1 MTGKHARG
9 LLLRLAGPLQ
19 SWGTHSKYLWRDTA
33 RFPTRSGVVGM
44 LASGLGRE
52 RGAALDDLTALSMT
66 VRVDRPGVVLSDY
79 HTVGGGLPA
88 DEKVITASGKRR
100 SEETGTLASK
110 RHYLADASFTLALTS
125 DDADLLHVCA
135 AALRDPYWPLFLGR
149 RSCPPEGPVLLGAVE
164 DPLHHLVRL
173 PLAAKRP
180 HGGPRPIDFYSD
192 RPLGVLPVD
201 SDAPPRATAI
211 TGVVKSPTNRCPSH
225 RWSASTGPGRSTDVP
240 CGCRRRRTEAS
251 VPATWRSSAPTSTP
265 AASRRRGAPH
275 DPVADPHRALAQLS

>member
-9 LLLRLAGPLQ
+9 LLVRLAGPLQ

-44 LASGLGRE
+44 LAAGLGRE

-88 DEKVITASGKRR
+88 DEKVVTASGRR
-100 SEETGTLASK
+100 RPEEKGTLASK
-110 RHYLADASFTLALTS
+110 RQYLADASFTLALTS

-135 AALRDPYWPLFLGR
+135 AALRDPHWPLFLGR

-201 SDAPPRATAI
+201 SDAPDQDDGDHRSGEVTDEPLSFAPLERQYRPRSLYRRAVRLPQAAYEGFG
-211 TGVVKSPTNRCPSH
+211 TGYLEKLRVYIDTCFVAPER
-225 RWSASTGPGRSTDVP
+225 SAR
-240 CGCRRRRTEAS
+240 
-251 VPATWRSSAPTSTP
+251 
-265 AASRRRGAPH
+265 
-275 DPVADPHRALAQLS
+275 

>member
-44 LASGLGRE
+44 LAAGLGRE

-201 SDAPPRATAI
+201 SDAPHQGDGDHRSGEVTDEPLSFAPLERQYRTRPLYRRAVRLPEAAYGGFG
-211 TGVVKSPTNRCPSH
+211 TGYLEKLRAYIDTCCVAPE
-225 RWSASTGPGRSTDVP
+225 RSTP
-240 CGCRRRRTEAS
+240 
-251 VPATWRSSAPTSTP
+251 
-265 AASRRRGAPH
+265 
-275 DPVADPHRALAQLS
+275 